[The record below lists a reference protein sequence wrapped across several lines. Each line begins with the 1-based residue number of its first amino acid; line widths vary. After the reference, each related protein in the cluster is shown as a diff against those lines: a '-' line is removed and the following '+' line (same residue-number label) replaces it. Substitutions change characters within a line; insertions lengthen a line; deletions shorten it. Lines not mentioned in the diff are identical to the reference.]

1 MIKVGILTS
10 SRADYGIYKPL
21 LKALSKDG
29 DFDVGL
35 IVFGTHLSKL
45 HGYTV
50 KEIEGDGYRIVQRI
64 ESLLL
69 GDSPNSIASSY
80 ALTAQK
86 FSDYWQN
93 YSKQFDVII
102 ALGDRFEMA
111 AAIAA
116 SLPYGIEIAHIHGGE
131 TTLGAIDNVYRHS
144 ISLASKLHF
153 VAAYEFKHRVERLL
167 GQDFNENIHHVG
179 SLSLENLESVEIP
192 SIQEFREKWNIN
204 LTKDT
209 ILATIHPETVEYDRN
224 EFYAEQVIRAFEE
237 LSRRYQIVI
246 TMPNA
251 DTNGLIYREKFNQL
265 AENNMNIHLIE
276 NFGIAGYF
284 ACMTYSKLMIGNTSS
299 GIIEAASLKRYVIN
313 IGDRQKGRLSGKN
326 VLSIPFDA
334 DLITSLAMECLG
346 REYNGENPYY
356 QPKPSDKILAILKRH
371 YGKL

>member
-29 DFDVGL
+29 DFDLGL

-69 GDSPNSIASSY
+69 GDSPNAIASSY

-116 SLPYGIEIAHIHGGE
+116 ALPFGIQIAHLHGGE

-144 ISLASKLHF
+144 ISLASKHHF
-153 VAAYEFKHRVERLL
+153 VAAYEFKHRLERLL
-167 GQDFNENIHHVG
+167 GKGFSENIHHVG

-192 SIQEFREKWNIN
+192 SIQEFKEKWNID
-204 LTKDT
+204 LTKDS
-209 ILATIHPETVEYDRN
+209 ILATVHPETVEFNRN
-224 EFYAEQVIRAFEE
+224 EFYAEQVVVAFEE

-265 AENNMNIHLIE
+265 AKNNANIHLIE
-276 NFGIAGYF
+276 NFGIASYF
-284 ACMTYSKLMIGNTSS
+284 ACMSYSKLMIGNTSS
-299 GIIEAASLKRYVIN
+299 GIIEAASLNKYVIN

-326 VLSIPFDA
+326 VLSIPINA
-334 DLITSLAMECLG
+334 EHITSLAKEYLG
-346 REYNGENPYY
+346 REYKGENPYY
-356 QPKPSDKILAILKRH
+356 QPNPSERILEILKKY
-371 YGKL
+371 YG